1 MKKLNTLLLS
11 LTALV
16 ALGCQSN
23 SNVTHKE
30 GNKKWEIVK
39 TTGSDASE
47 CGRYTLAI
55 DSHGYLW
62 GWGDKRNSLMGFFV
76 SRPNTDA
83 ARKITDYN
91 DWQKVVMGCYGAFGL
106 RSDGSLWGWG
116 ANSGIASG
124 QIISGANAGKLIS
137 PTEITGAQ
145 KQKIL
150 QKMKAITGKLIAKEI
165 DIL

>member
-11 LTALV
+11 VATLV
-16 ALGCQSN
+16 TLGCQSN

-30 GNKKWEIVK
+30 GSKKWEIVK

-47 CGRYTLAI
+47 CGRYTMAI
-55 DSHGYLW
+55 DNNGYLW
-62 GWGDKRNSLMGFFV
+62 GWGDKRNSLIGFFV
-76 SRPNTDA
+76 SRPNTDTP
-83 ARKITDYN
+83 RKITNYN
-91 DWQKVVMGCYGAFGL
+91 DWKKVVMGCYSAFGQ

-116 ANSGIASG
+116 SNSGISSG
-124 QIISGANAGKLIS
+124 QIVPGANAGKLIR

-150 QKMKAITGKLIAKEI
+150 QKMEATTGKLVAKEI